1 MIVTFPP
8 PGHHDVL
15 RDGTAGRDEMM
26 KSSGTDVFLKRY
38 LVFAVVGPLLSGVL
52 LMLTSSVASG
62 YWRKPDSSL
71 LNFLIVTGRTL
82 PISYMFGFLPAVLFA
97 AVDDILWHVRW
108 IGPMLRMVMIG
119 AFAFVLT
126 MVLSGTTGGSIE
138 LEYGLAGLV
147 PAMLLSWWAHK
158 KLDHAPDGE
167 AAAGHPAA

>member
-1 MIVTFPP
+1 
-8 PGHHDVL
+8 
-15 RDGTAGRDEMM
+15 MM

-52 LMLTSSVASG
+52 LMLISSVTSS
-62 YWRKPDSSL
+62 YWHKPDSSL
-71 LNFLIVTGRTL
+71 LNFLIVLGKTL

-108 IGPMLRMVMIG
+108 IGPVLRMIMIG
-119 AFAFVLT
+119 AFAFVVT

-147 PAMLLSWWAHK
+147 PAMLLSWWAHQ
-158 KLDHAPDGE
+158 KLDQDPGGE
-167 AAAGHPAA
+167 APAGHPAA